1 MLVRVTKCP
10 VGLLLLYFTTLR
22 RTYRRREQKPTG
34 PQYRVNSQI
43 AVPRVRLLDEN
54 GVMLGEVSLAEAL
67 QRAQAAELDLVEI
80 SPKAVPPVAKIL
92 DFHQFKYQ
100 KEKETQKAKA
110 RQKKQEIKGIRLSVR
125 IGEHD
130 LEFRLHQAS
139 KFLDDGHKLKLELQ
153 LRGREHGRKDIA
165 AQVIEDFVNAL
176 RNRYEITIEQP
187 IQKQGAKLSLVCF
200 SAGKKAEPTSSK
212 STKE

>member
-1 MLVRVTKCP
+1 M
-10 VGLLLLYFTTLR
+10 R

-34 PQYRVNSQI
+34 PQYRVNTQI
-43 AVPRVRLLDEN
+43 SVPRVRLIDEN
-54 GVMLGEVSLAEAL
+54 GVMIGEVSLAEAL

-80 SPKAVPPVAKIL
+80 SPKAVPPVTKIL

-110 RQKKQEIKGIRLSVR
+110 KQKKQETKGIRLSVR

-130 LEFRLHQAS
+130 LEFRQNQAL
-139 KFLDDGHKLKLELQ
+139 KFLEDGHKLRLELQ

-165 AQVIEDFVNAL
+165 AEVIDDFVNAL
-176 RNRYEITIEQP
+176 RKTHEITIEQP

-200 SAGKKAEPTSSK
+200 SAGKKNTSTSSV